1 MQQIMEAGPL
11 KQYNN
16 LLSSPEFSAD
26 EAQKRAVEALQVVFD
41 DLQTAGKLQAGAGA
55 KPEAMLARL
64 RKLLKLGAEDVRI
77 QGLYMWGGVGRGK
90 TWLMDLFYE
99 ALPGSRKLRVHFHR
113 FMRRVHAELTS
124 LEGTKNPLEEV
135 ASRLADEVD
144 VICFDEFFVSDITDA
159 MLLGGLF
166 ELLFERH
173 RIVLV
178 ATSNIVPDDLY
189 KDGLQRARF
198 LPAIDLLKQ
207 HTRVLNVDG
216 GTDYRLRTLE
226 QAELYHHPLDND
238 AEAILLDSF
247 NKLAP
252 EPGRQN
258 VELEIE
264 GRELIAHWCA
274 DDVVWFAF
282 AELCEGPRSQND
294 YIELAREFHA
304 VLISGIPQMND
315 AQNDAA
321 RRFINLIDEFYDRNV
336 KLIVSAEVP
345 IESLYLGSGLEFEF
359 RRTCSRLLEM
369 QSHDYLARQH
379 KA

>member
-1 MQQIMEAGPL
+1 MQPGPL
-11 KQYNN
+11 NQYNH
-16 LLSSPEFSAD
+16 LLTSPEFSTD
-26 EAQKRAVEALQVVFD
+26 EAQRRAVEALQVVFD
-41 DLQTAGKLQAGAGA
+41 DLQAAGKLQTGAGA
-55 KPEAMLARL
+55 RPQAMLTRL
-64 RKLLKLGAEDVRI
+64 RKLLKLGGDDVQI

-99 ALPGSRKLRVHFHR
+99 TLPGSRKLRVHFHR

-135 ASRLADEVD
+135 AGRLAAEFD

-166 ELLFERH
+166 ELLFDRH

-178 ATSNIVPDDLY
+178 ATSNIVPEDLY

-207 HTRVLNVDG
+207 HTRVLNVDS

-226 QAELYHHPLDND
+226 QAELYHHPLDDD
-238 AEAILLDSF
+238 AEAVLLDSF

-252 EPGRQN
+252 EPGHQN

-264 GRELIAHWCA
+264 GRELKARWCA

-304 VLISGIPQMND
+304 VLISDIPQMND
-315 AQNDAA
+315 SKNDAV

-336 KLIVSAEVP
+336 KLIVSAEVE

-379 KA
+379 RA

>member
-1 MQQIMEAGPL
+1 MQPGPL
-11 KQYNN
+11 NQYKQ
-16 LLSSPEFSAD
+16 LLTSPDFSD
-26 EAQKRAVEALQVVFD
+26 DQAQRRAVEALQVVFD
-41 DLQTAGKLQAGAGA
+41 DLQAAGKLQAGAAA

-64 RKLLKLGAEDVRI
+64 RKLLRLGSEDVKI
-77 QGLYMWGGVGRGK
+77 NGLYMWGGVGRGK

-99 ALPGSRKLRVHFHR
+99 ALPGTRKLRIHFHR

-135 ASRLADEVD
+135 ASRLAADID

-173 RIVLV
+173 DIVLV
-178 ATSNIVPDDLY
+178 ATSNIVPDELY

-198 LPAIDLLKQ
+198 LPAIALLKQ

-226 QAELYHHPLDND
+226 QAELYHYPLDND
-238 AEAILLDSF
+238 AEAVLLDSF
-247 NKLAP
+247 DKLAP

-264 GRELIAHWCA
+264 GRALVARWCA

-282 AELCEGPRSQND
+282 SELCEGPRSQND

-304 VLISGIPQMND
+304 VLISDIPQMND
-315 AQNDAA
+315 TENDSA

-336 KLIVSAEVP
+336 KLIVSAEVA
-345 IESLYLGSGLEFEF
+345 IESLYQGSGLGFEF